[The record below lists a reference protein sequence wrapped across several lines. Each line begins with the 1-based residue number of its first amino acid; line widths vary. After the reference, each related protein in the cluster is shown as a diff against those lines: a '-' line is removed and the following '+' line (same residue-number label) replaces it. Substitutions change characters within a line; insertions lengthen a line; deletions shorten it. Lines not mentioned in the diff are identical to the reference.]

1 VGSVI
6 EVSEENTRCGEAQL
20 GTLILVDSLRAA
32 KRDVTGRKY
41 FRIAA

>member
-1 VGSVI
+1 MGSVI
-6 EVSEENTRCGEAQL
+6 EVSEKNTRCGEAQR
-20 GTLILVDSLRAA
+20 GMRILVDSLRAA